1 MEKDLIYIRNLIENK
16 VYKFTTQ
23 KKYILSTLIES
34 KNHLTAEEIYNIVK
48 KHSIGIATVY
58 RSLKV
63 FKELN
68 IVKEISIDGI
78 NYYEMKIFSKKPL
91 HIHFK
96 CIKCNS
102 IIDIDNLS
110 LYLDYLRLNKSIEED
125 NNLIIYDTNILQ
137 VGLCNKCMEDKDG
150 KTN

>member
-16 VYKFTTQ
+16 GYKFTTQ

-78 NYYEMKIFSKKPL
+78 NYYEM
-91 HIHFK
+91 
-96 CIKCNS
+96 
-102 IIDIDNLS
+102 
-110 LYLDYLRLNKSIEED
+110 
-125 NNLIIYDTNILQ
+125 
-137 VGLCNKCMEDKDG
+137 
-150 KTN
+150 